1 MNNSPKNTLWLEKWP
16 SSFLLTSGMAMTNL
30 QIYPLNLYLHLFG
43 LIGWPTVALCWHD
56 RSLIVVNAVVALIFV
71 NGIVISLI

>member
-1 MNNSPKNTLWLEKWP
+1 
-16 SSFLLTSGMAMTNL
+16 MAMTNL